1 MKNTKLK
8 KKKKTHKK
16 TPKKPQPFQLYK
28 ISQRS
33 MLVKLELNLTI
44 CKETH
49 KSQNSESFWNFN
61 SRNAESHCC
70 ELKSTK
76 G

>member
-8 KKKKTHKK
+8 KKKKKK
-16 TPKKPQPFQLYK
+16 PFQLYK